1 MAKIGLIQV
10 EIIEGQGIEERHEM
24 LYNLAEATLKE
35 GADLV
40 FMPEAF
46 QYLSCR
52 EIIKSPE
59 LLDKVA
65 IAWKKRMSDLAK
77 KYHAYVVPWEYY
89 HNPENGRIY
98 NCSYILD
105 REGVEIGRYCKC
117 NLTQNELEI
126 KKLANGMEYP
136 VFDLDIGRVA
146 IMICFDNYFPEVAA
160 AYGCQ
165 DVDLLLYPLYGDTLK
180 PQWEHKMRAR
190 AIDHSMYVASCQL
203 DNKYDI
209 AYTGLVDKYGEV
221 VAKLDKPQSYKVVE
235 VDLKHRVHT
244 HTTGRQEYKEDI
256 HDYLHRCRNYKSYNA
271 VAKLGTPVKEWEEIF
286 LGNVPKK

>member
-10 EIIEGQGIEERHEM
+10 EIIEGQGMEERHEM

-35 GADLV
+35 GADIV

-52 EIIKSPE
+52 EIVNTPDK
-59 LLDKVA
+59 LDMVA
-65 IAWKKRMSDLAK
+65 GDWKQRLSQLAK
-77 KYHAYVVPWEYY
+77 KYHAYVVPWDYY
-89 HNPENGRIY
+89 HNPKNGRVY
-98 NCSYILD
+98 NSSYILD
-105 REGVEIGRYCKC
+105 RDGKEIGRYCKC
-117 NLTQNELEI
+117 NLTHSEI
-126 KKLANGMEYP
+126 EIRGLANGMEYP

-221 VAKLDKPQSYKVVE
+221 IAKLDKPQSYKVVE
-235 VDLKHRVHT
+235 VDLKQRVLT
-244 HTTGRQEYKEDI
+244 HTTGRQEWVEDI
-256 HDYLHRCRNYKSYNA
+256 HDYLHRCRNHESYTA
-271 VAKLGTPVKEWEEIF
+271 VAQQGSPNKEWEEIF
-286 LGNVPKK
+286 FGNVPK

>member
-10 EIIEGQGIEERHEM
+10 EFIEEGQTTEERFKM
-24 LYNLAEATLKE
+24 LYNLAECTLKE

-52 EIIKSPE
+52 EIIYTPE
-59 LLDKVA
+59 KLDEVSGK
-65 IAWKKRMSDLAK
+65 WKQRLSELAK
-77 KYHAYVVPWEYY
+77 KYKAYVVPWDYY
-89 HNPENGRIY
+89 HKDGKVY
-98 NCSYILD
+98 NSSYILD
-105 REGVEIGRYCKC
+105 REGNEIGRYCKC
-117 NLTQNELEI
+117 NLTHNELEI
-126 KKLANGMEYP
+126 KGLERGKEYP

-203 DNKYDI
+203 DKKFDI
-209 AYTGLVDKYGEV
+209 AYTGIVDKYGEV
-221 VAKLDKPQSYKVVE
+221 VAKIEKSNSYKVVE

-244 HTTGRQEYKEDI
+244 HTGGRAEYQEDI
-256 HDYLHRCRNYKSYNA
+256 HNYLHRCRNYESYKA
-271 VAKLGTPVKEWEEIF
+271 VVREGTPSKDWEEIF
-286 LGNVPKK
+286 LGKVPNQ